1 MLLSGP
7 ERPMSLPAADD
18 PQVLRRAL
26 SAYVRQVAAAV
37 GVSAAC
43 TSCEVADTVTAYVA
57 LSGRSPRFPG
67 RDLML
72 VWSVRQGWTVAVETT
87 PAESAQVVAHLG
99 GDVTPPPE
107 RVRRFV
113 AEVLRSTGEAGAP
126 GPVLAVSSRGELRT
140 RLESLIRPE

>member
-26 SAYVRQVAAAV
+26 ADYVREVAAAV
-37 GVSAAC
+37 GVSAEC

-72 VWSVRQGWTVAVETT
+72 VWSTGQGWTVAVETT
-87 PAESAQVVAHLG
+87 PAEAPQVVAHLG
-99 GDVTPPPE
+99 GDVTPSPE
-107 RVRRFV
+107 RVRGFV
-113 AEVLRSTGEAGAP
+113 AEVLRSAEEAGTP
-126 GPVLAVSSRGELRT
+126 GPVLAVSSHGDLRT
-140 RLESLIRPE
+140 RLEERVRRS

>member
-7 ERPMSLPAADD
+7 ERPMPLPAADD

-26 SAYVRQVAAAV
+26 AAYVREVAAAV
-37 GVSAAC
+37 GVTVEC

-72 VWSVRQGWTVAVETT
+72 LWSVRQGWTVAVETT
-87 PAESAQVVAHLG
+87 PAEPAQVVAHLG
-99 GDVTPPPE
+99 GDLTPEPE

-113 AEVLRSTGEAGAP
+113 DDVLGARETARP
-126 GPVLAVSSRGELRT
+126 ARPVLAVSSHGDLRT
-140 RLESLIRPE
+140 RLEECVRRS

>member
-18 PQVLRRAL
+18 PQALRRVLAD
-26 SAYVRQVAAAV
+26 YVREVAAAV
-37 GVSAAC
+37 GVSAEC

-87 PAESAQVVAHLG
+87 PSEAPQVVAHLG
-99 GDVTPPPE
+99 GDVTPAPE
-107 RVRRFV
+107 RVRQFV
-113 AEVLRSTGEAGAP
+113 TEVLRSAEAAGSPGPALAAP
-126 GPVLAVSSRGELRT
+126 GGGDLRT
-140 RLESLIRPE
+140 RLEERVRRS